1 MDNTC
6 KFRHPPVGVLAD
18 IIIAFILF
26 KRSLGYIYKTE
37 EGILYRFS
45 VFSLNFAITGHEVPL
60 QLIEGWLELRKNEK
74 ASTQRTRGNCVLQML
89 GFAQKH
95 GYIVHF
101 PLLVRRIRTPRYVP
115 YIFSKKELEDFFNAC
130 DHIRYYP
137 GTSRHHT
144 LPILFRLIYSCGLR
158 ASEAAN
164 LKCNHVDLAR
174 GVITIRAGKNGKDRL
189 VPLSD
194 SMAKCIQ
201 QYQQRYYCG
210 DNKDKYFFKGKYKN
224 KLTRYKIYKWFRIC
238 LESAGIHHLGRGKG
252 PREHDLRHSFCVH
265 SLKKMQ
271 EQGRDLYASLPV
283 ISTYVGHASINATQ
297 HYLRLTAE
305 FFPDVIELLDRQCS
319 GVIPSVEVSTNET
332 N

>member
-1 MDNTC
+1 MDNTHIF
-6 KFRHPPVGVLAD
+6 KHPPVGELAD
-18 IIIAFILF
+18 IIVAFIQF
-26 KRSLGYIYKTE
+26 KRSLGYIYKNE

-45 VFSLNFAITGHEVPL
+45 VFSLDYVITGHEVPL
-60 QLIEGWLELRKNEK
+60 QLVEGWLEFRKNEK
-74 ASTQRTRGNCVLQML
+74 PNTHRGRGNTVLQLL

-95 GYIVHF
+95 GYKVHF
-101 PLLVRRIRTPRYVP
+101 PVLMRRLQIPRYVP
-115 YIFSKKELEDFFNAC
+115 YIFSKKEIKHFFYAC
-130 DHIRYYP
+130 DHIRYYS

-144 LPILFRLIYSCGLR
+144 VPILFRLIYSCGLR

-164 LKCNHVDLAR
+164 LKCNHVDLTG

-201 QYQQRYYCG
+201 QYHRRYHDG
-210 DNKDKYFFKGKYKN
+210 DCNDKYFFEGKYKD
-224 KLTRYKIYKWFRIC
+224 KLTRHKIYKWFRIC
-238 LESAGIHHLGRGKG
+238 LESAGIHHQGRGKG

-271 EQGRDLYASLPV
+271 NQGKDLYSSLPV
-283 ISTYVGHASINATQ
+283 LSTYVGHASTNATQ

-305 FFPDVIELLDRQCS
+305 FFPDVMEQVDRQCS
-319 GVIPSVEVSTNET
+319 GIIPSVEVSTNET
-332 N
+332 Y

>member
-1 MDNTC
+1 MDNAHI
-6 KFRHPPVGVLAD
+6 KHPPVGELAD
-18 IIIAFILF
+18 IIVAFIQH

-37 EGILYRFS
+37 EGVLYRFS
-45 VFSLNFAITGHEVPL
+45 VFSLDFMITGHEVPL
-60 QLIEGWLELRKNEK
+60 QLVEGWLKLRKNEK
-74 ASTQRTRGNCVLQML
+74 TNTQRARGNCVLQML
-89 GFAQKH
+89 VFAQKH
-95 GYIVHF
+95 GYIVYF
-101 PLLVRRIRTPRYVP
+101 PELMRRIKIHKYVP
-115 YIFSKKELEDFFNAC
+115 YIFTNKELEHFFYAC
-130 DHIRYYP
+130 DHIRYYS

-144 LPILFRLIYSCGLR
+144 VPILFRLIYSCGLR

-164 LKCNHVDLAR
+164 LKYNHVDFTG

-194 SMAKCIQ
+194 SMAKCMQ
-201 QYQQRYYCG
+201 QYHQRYHDG

-224 KLTRYKIYKWFRIC
+224 KLTRHTIYKWFRIC

-283 ISTYVGHASINATQ
+283 LSTYIGHASTNATQ

-305 FFPDVIELLDRQCS
+305 FFPDVMEQVDKKCS
-319 GVIPSVEVSTNET
+319 GVIPSVEVNTNET
-332 N
+332 H